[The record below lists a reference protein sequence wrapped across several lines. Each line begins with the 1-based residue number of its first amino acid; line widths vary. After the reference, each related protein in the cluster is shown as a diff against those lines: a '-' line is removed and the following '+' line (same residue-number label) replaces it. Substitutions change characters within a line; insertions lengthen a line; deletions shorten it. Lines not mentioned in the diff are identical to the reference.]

1 MVTIDNTIQKP
12 LVSIIIPTYN
22 HAFFLVKALE
32 SVLNQTFKNWEAI
45 IIDNNSTD
53 DTNEVINKIN
63 DRRIKCLKINN
74 KGVIARS
81 RNLGV
86 KFAKGEWIAFLDSD
100 DWWTKDKLEICLKTT
115 DDKIDLV
122 YHNLEV
128 KYKNSNFLFKKEYYK
143 GRQLK
148 KPILIDLLESGITKG
163 NAIGNSS
170 VVVRKNILNKI
181 GGISENIELVGSE
194 DYNTWL
200 RVARITNQFKYLDK
214 NLGYI
219 LIHDNNT
226 SKKDMSIPQREAV
239 LEFINMFSPQ
249 QKINL
254 EVKLRYMSGNYFLSK
269 NKIATAK
276 KKFIFVLKNGYINL
290 KIRSLLKLLII
301 ILKDLLFR
309 KN

>member
-1 MVTIDNTIQKP
+1 MNSKTKKP
-12 LVSIIIPTYN
+12 LVSIVIPTYN
-22 HAFFLVKALE
+22 HAFFLGKALE
-32 SVLNQTFKNWEAI
+32 SILNQTFKNWEAI
-45 IIDNNSTD
+45 VIDNNSTD
-53 DTNEVINKIN
+53 GTNKVISKIN
-63 DRRIKCLKINN
+63 DARIKCLKINN
-74 KGVIARS
+74 NGVIARS

-86 KFAKGEWIAFLDSD
+86 KSAKGDWIAFLDSD
-100 DWWTKDKLEICLKTT
+100 DWWTKDKLEICLKNT
-115 DDKIDLV
+115 DDQVDIV

-128 KYKNSNFLFKKEYYK
+128 KYENSKFLFKKEYLK

-170 VVVRKNILNKI
+170 VIIRKNILNKI
-181 GGISENIELVGSE
+181 GGISESIELVGSE

-200 RVARITNQFKYLDK
+200 RVAQITNQFQYLDK

-226 SKKDMSIPQREAV
+226 SKKDMSVPQREAV
-239 LEFINMFSPQ
+239 LKFMNLFSPQ

-254 EVKLRYMSGNYFLSK
+254 EVKLRYISGNYYLSK
-269 NKIATAK
+269 NKIDIAK
-276 KKFIFVLKNGYINL
+276 KKFIFVLTYGFFNL
-290 KIRSLLKLLII
+290 KIRSLIKLLII
-301 ILKDLLFR
+301 IFKTILFR